1 MAVGQKT
8 DLARPQR
15 RLQLVLR
22 LQIRVRVTL
31 YYLQPWKPWLKDR
44 DDSKTLCVTFRLPY
58 FSLRFSPNPS
68 SLSYRIIIYKR
79 HSGTTF
85 EFKFSREQELA
96 KFRTNEFQRF
106 AATVIYSL
114 ISHDFTRKK
123 KKKKEIFRGT
133 RPEYKNTRTFFPRN
147 RFNPTLRDANGKRET
162 VIDERRL
169 LFSLG

>member
-44 DDSKTLCVTFRLPY
+44 DDSKTLRPLCNLLRLPY

-106 AATVIYSL
+106 AATIIFSYL
-114 ISHDFTRKK
+114 ARFYKEKK
-123 KKKKEIFRGT
+123 KKYFEERVQSTKT
-133 RPEYKNTRTFFPRN
+133 RVFFFPTQS
-147 RFNPTLRDANGKRET
+147 FQPYST
-162 VIDERRL
+162 
-169 LFSLG
+169 

>member
-44 DDSKTLCVTFRLPY
+44 DDSKTLRPLCNLLRLPY

-106 AATVIYSL
+106 AATIIFSYL
-114 ISHDFTRKK
+114 ARFYKEKK
-123 KKKKEIFRGT
+123 KKYFEERVQSTKT
-133 RPEYKNTRTFFPRN
+133 R
-147 RFNPTLRDANGKRET
+147 
-162 VIDERRL
+162 V
-169 LFSLG
+169 LFSHAIVSPYST